1 MSEVALRIS
10 TGEMTLAQT
19 ATNLLLVSIPHW
31 VDTINRDVGK
41 VTEHRLAE

>member
-19 ATNLLLVSIPHW
+19 TTNLLTVSIPHW

-41 VTEHRLAE
+41 ETEHRLAE